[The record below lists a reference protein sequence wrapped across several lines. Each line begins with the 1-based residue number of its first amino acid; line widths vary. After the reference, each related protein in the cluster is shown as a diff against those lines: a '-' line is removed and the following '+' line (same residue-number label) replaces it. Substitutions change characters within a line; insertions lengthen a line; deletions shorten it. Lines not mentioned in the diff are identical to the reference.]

1 MKYCCRNFEG
11 DCKVDRRA
19 RPNIR
24 IVKIDINQVP
34 EIDPKYPYRFYF
46 TIGYHDNE
54 KNVPS
59 RFLTYC
65 PYCGKNLFKF
75 YRSDE
80 YVNEL
85 NQSFLWPL

>member
-1 MKYCCRNFEG
+1 MKYCCRHFEC

-24 IVKIDINQVP
+24 VVKIDINQVP
-34 EIDPKYPYRFYF
+34 QIDPKYRYRFYF
-46 TIGYHDNE
+46 TIGYDENDR
-54 KNVPS
+54 NVPS

-65 PYCGKNLFKF
+65 PYCGKNLFKY

-80 YVNEL
+80 YINEH
-85 NQSFLWPL
+85 NQSFLWP